1 MYSAG
6 KAALNDL
13 SKPQPL
19 MNLVDLVTGDTFLI
33 YKKVNKRSSQC
44 QQQRYFSV
52 SAVNNMSKI
61 IISLKCC
68 SCYFTARRLAAAKV
82 FGHDFI
88 RQNFERLRWT
98 LTKSVSK
105 LKAKPFRVAVLHTQ
119 ETSIFLTKQL
129 YLLPLRWFDF
139 C

>member
-33 YKKVNKRSSQC
+33 YQKVNKQSSQC
-44 QQQRYFSV
+44 QQQLYFSV

-61 IISLKCC
+61 IISLKFC

-82 FGHDFI
+82 FGHEFI

-98 LTKSVSK
+98 LNKSVSK
-105 LKAKPFRVAVLHTQ
+105 LKAKPYRVAVIHTQ

-129 YLLPLRWFDF
+129 YLLPLR
-139 C
+139 

>member
-33 YKKVNKRSSQC
+33 YQKVNKQSSQC
-44 QQQRYFSV
+44 QQQLYFSV

-61 IISLKCC
+61 IISLKFC
-68 SCYFTARRLAAAKV
+68 SCYFTARHLAAAKV
-82 FGHDFI
+82 FGHEFI
-88 RQNFERLRWT
+88 RQNFEQLRWT

-105 LKAKPFRVAVLHTQ
+105 LKAQPFRVAIIHTQ

>member
-1 MYSAG
+1 MSSAG

-19 MNLVDLVTGDTFLI
+19 TSLDDLVIGYTFLI
-33 YKKVNKRSSQC
+33 YQKANKKGANANSSCISVC
-44 QQQRYFSV
+44 QQWD
-52 SAVNNMSKI
+52 NMSKI
-61 IISLKCC
+61 IISLKFC
-68 SCYFTARRLAAAKV
+68 SCYFTARHLAAAKV
-82 FGHDFI
+82 FGHEFI
-88 RQNFERLRWT
+88 RQNFEQLRWT

-105 LKAKPFRVAVLHTQ
+105 LKAQPFRVAIIHTQ

-129 YLLPLRWFDF
+129 YLLPLRWFAF